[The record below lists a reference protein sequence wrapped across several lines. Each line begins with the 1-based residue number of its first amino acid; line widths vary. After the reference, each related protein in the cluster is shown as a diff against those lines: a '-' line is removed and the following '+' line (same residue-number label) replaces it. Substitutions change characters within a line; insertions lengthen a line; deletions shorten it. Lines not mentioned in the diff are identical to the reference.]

1 MNRYL
6 KHRLKALA
14 AILILFFLAT
24 GGATSSHAEEASE
37 YQVKAAFLFN
47 FARLTDWPAGS
58 FAGDLAPLTICVL
71 GDNPFG
77 NAFNSIRS
85 KTIKNRPAA
94 VREIPA
100 VDAVGGCHVLFISA
114 SEQPRIEA
122 ILGSLGKRNVLTVSD
137 MKEFAASGGMIGFV
151 TVDEK
156 IRFEINAR
164 ASNRAGLNVSSQILK
179 LARQIIE

>member
-1 MNRYL
+1 MPQRSFTCL
-6 KHRLKALA
+6 LLVVG
-14 AILILFFLAT
+14 FLLMSVFPARA
-24 GGATSSHAEEASE
+24 GEREVAE
-37 YQVKAAFLFN
+37 YDVKAAFLYN
-47 FARLTDWPAGS
+47 FAKFTDWPAGS

-122 ILGSLGKRNVLTVSD
+122 ILTSLGKRNVLTVSD
-137 MKEFAASGGMIGFV
+137 MKQFAASGGMIGFV